1 MVIAERPSRIM
12 MELQNLPEVE
22 YPEEVIRELDM
33 EVEATKA
40 LFAAGEIAPLTAAEF
55 AAEYGIELAGSRR

>member
-1 MVIAERPSRIM
+1 MLTLERKYGTVIPAELR
-12 MELQNLPEVE
+12 NLPEVE

-33 EVEATKA
+33 EVEATRA

-55 AAEYGIELAGSRR
+55 AAEVRRRRSCR